1 MPAPQSPTPPSLT
14 QPPGFILLQL
24 KGKSGF
30 AYQVFWSQAWS
41 ALRTSWA
48 QKMLWRPHRISF
60 EAPLGFKKC
69 FGVRT
74 ESRSGHILGSKNA
87 LASAQ
92 NRFLGT
98 SWAQKMLWRPRRI
111 AFGAPLGFKKCFGV
125 RTESLSGHLLGSK
138 NALASAQDRFRDTS
152 WVQKMLW
159 RPHRIAF
166 GTPRGSKKCFGVR
179 TESLSGHLLG

>member
-1 MPAPQSPTPPSLT
+1 MNNFSGGLGRLARPPQSPTPPSLT

-60 EAPLGFKKC
+60 
-69 FGVRT
+69 
-74 ESRSGHILGSKNA
+74 
-87 LASAQ
+87 
-92 NRFLGT
+92 
-98 SWAQKMLWRPRRI
+98 
-111 AFGAPLGFKKCFGV
+111 GAPLGFKKCFGV

-138 NALASAQDRFRDTS
+138 NALASAQERFRGTS
-152 WVQKMLW
+152 WAQKMLW

-166 GTPRGSKKCFGVR
+166 GTPRGFKKCFGVR
-179 TESLSGHLLG
+179 TESLLRVWGIWGGLGKPGEAWGDLGRPGEAWGGLGRPGEPKHQKRDNRNKR